1 LGYSEIGKYLQF
13 PIQNAPLLQR
23 EDKMSESYVLP
34 AAQVPRWLV
43 WVGSIAIVFHLGA
56 IGVNTLAA
64 SSGPWAENDG
74 RMVPPP
80 LLASKVN
87 QALATDYLKPIRMD
101 RNYHAE
107 ANRSLFTPG
116 VWLEFRLKDEQGEQ
130 IAVVKLPDEDANP
143 MVRHRQSLL
152 TLPFTEDTFRT
163 PPQSEVIAAP
173 GKEVPR
179 ELIWEEVGSGKLALK
194 TININEI
201 PRNRQVSGPSDWM
214 ILFARSYAR
223 QLCREYG
230 AATVELIRHHQNQVP
245 PVVLDMEQ
253 VPQAMFQE
261 VTSNF
266 GEFPR

>member
-1 LGYSEIGKYLQF
+1 M
-13 PIQNAPLLQR
+13 A
-23 EDKMSESYVLP
+23 ESDVQP
-34 AAQVPRWLV
+34 AAHVPRWIL
-43 WVGSIAIVFHLGA
+43 WVGSIAIVCHLGA
-56 IGVNTLAA
+56 VGVNTLAA
-64 SSGPWAENDG
+64 PSGPWAENDG

-80 LLASKVN
+80 LLASKFN
-87 QALATDYLKPIRMD
+87 QVFAADYLKPIRMD

-130 IAVVKLPDEDANP
+130 IAVVKLPDDDENP

-152 TLPFTEDTFRT
+152 TIPFTEDMRHV

-179 ELIWEEVGSGKLALK
+179 VQIWEEVGRGKLALK
-194 TININEI
+194 TIDINQI
-201 PRNRQVSGPSDWM
+201 PKDGVSGPDEWM
-214 ILFARSYAR
+214 FLFARSYAR
-223 QLCREYG
+223 RLCREYR
-230 AATVELIRHHQNQVP
+230 AAKAEMIRHHQNQAP
-245 PVVLDMEQ
+245 PDILDREQ

-266 GEFPR
+266 GEFTK